1 MKENFFSKNDEF
13 SRMFDSV
20 LLSQELVQRSVHI
33 YRDRSHESWPEAR
46 RASGIVSRAKLI
58 SI

>member
-33 YRDRSHESWPEAR
+33 YTV
-46 RASGIVSRAKLI
+46 IVLTKVGQKRGERPVSYRVQN
-58 SI
+58 